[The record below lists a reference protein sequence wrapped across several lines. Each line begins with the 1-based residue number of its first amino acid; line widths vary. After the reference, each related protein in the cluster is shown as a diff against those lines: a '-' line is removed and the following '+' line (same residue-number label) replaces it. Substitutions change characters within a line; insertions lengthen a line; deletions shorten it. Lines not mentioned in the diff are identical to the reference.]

1 LPHGPHMPIKP
12 VPVLALSSDAQY
24 GLRKLGAA
32 LVLQWSELSPELKS
46 LLLDQASK
54 VQLVSPEL
62 ESGVRAYLERLVKEG
77 WENA

>member
-1 LPHGPHMPIKP
+1 MPVKT

-32 LVLQWSELSPELKS
+32 LVLQWSKVPTDLKA

-54 VQLVSPEL
+54 VQLASPEL
-62 ESGVRAYLERLVKEG
+62 EPAVRTYLERLAKEG